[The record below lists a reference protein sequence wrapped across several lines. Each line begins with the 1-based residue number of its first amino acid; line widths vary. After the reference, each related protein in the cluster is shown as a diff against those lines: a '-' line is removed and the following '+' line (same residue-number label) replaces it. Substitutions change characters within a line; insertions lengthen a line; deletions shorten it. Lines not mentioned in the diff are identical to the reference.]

1 MMMNETLAGKK
12 GIVIGVANESSIAWG
27 CAKAFVEAGAEVG
40 ITYLSTKSERY
51 VLPLAEQIEAP
62 IVYQLDVQDDAQMEG
77 LIERV
82 KSEWGSLDF
91 VLHSIAFAP
100 QQDLHGRVTDASR
113 DGFLKAMNISCYS
126 FIKLAR
132 LTEPLL
138 KKGEPGGSL
147 LTVTYY
153 GSEKVVPHY
162 GIMGPV
168 KAALESSVRYLA
180 SELGQEG
187 IRVNAISP
195 GPLMTRAASGI
206 QNFEELLA
214 EAKAKSPKRN
224 VVTIDDVGSLAR
236 FLVSDESKYIT
247 GNVSYIDAGFHTVL

>member
-1 MMMNETLAGKK
+1 MSKILEGKK
-12 GIVIGVANESSIAWG
+12 GIIIGVANESSIAWG
-27 CAKAFVEAGAEVG
+27 CAKAFHAAGAELA
-40 ITYLSTKSERY
+40 ITYLNEKAEPY
-51 VLPLAEQIEAP
+51 VRPLAEKLGAP
-62 IVYQLDVQDDAQMEG
+62 IILPLDVQNDAQMEG
-77 LIERV
+77 LFAEV
-82 KSEWGSLDF
+82 KQQWGSLDF

-100 QQDLHGRVTDASR
+100 KSDLHGRVADCSK
-113 DGFLKAMNISCYS
+113 DGFLKAMEISCYS
-126 FIKLAR
+126 FIKLAH
-132 LTEPLL
+132 LAEPLL

-180 SELGQEG
+180 SEFGEEG

-206 QNFEELLA
+206 QNFEELLL
-214 EAKAKSPKRN
+214 EAKQKSPKRN
-224 VVTIDDVGSLAR
+224 VVTVDDVGSLAK
-236 FLVSDESKYIT
+236 FLVSDESRYIT
-247 GNVSYIDAGFHTVL
+247 GNVSYVDAGLHTIL